1 MPLAQE
7 IYNISGYNKMYA
19 QHGNA
24 YSFTECPRGQIFRRN
39 ASDVT
44 DVDSGCALIR
54 YNNYEHDPLSMDN
67 PMNAVSSRGDLLP
80 NVRHSMG
87 CALRLPRFQ
96 RVVLRGR
103 VCSCLSV
110 CVAVCLLQATAFG
123 AYDAKLVT
131 DVGINGASV
140 RVHAVSGPTH
150 AQLPPFSWSERDDV
164 FASVSH
170 VGQPDVFDFP
180 WMVMTTTPPSQ

>member
-1 MPLAQE
+1 MLLAQE

-87 CALRLPRFQ
+87 RALRLSVSNVLCC
-96 RVVLRGR
+96 VV
-103 VCSCLSV
+103 V
-110 CVAVCLLQATAFG
+110 CVRVSLFVWPCVSFRRRH
-123 AYDAKLVT
+123 LV
-131 DVGINGASV
+131 
-140 RVHAVSGPTH
+140 PTMR
-150 AQLPPFSWSERDDV
+150 SW
-164 FASVSH
+164 
-170 VGQPDVFDFP
+170 
-180 WMVMTTTPPSQ
+180 